1 MSLLVVVAMSMIVV
15 AVAVIM
21 VVTVTFT
28 MLVVMV
34 MVVLMAVAFDVLIE
48 FVLHAGIVDSVE
60 HPVFQLGLVDVE
72 DRTHEGE
79 VDLAFRPE

>member
-48 FVLHAGIVDSVE
+48 FVLHARIVDSVE
-60 HPVFQLGLVDVE
+60 HPVFQLSLVDVE

>member
-1 MSLLVVVAMSMIVV
+1 MLVVMVMVVLMIV
-15 AVAVIM
+15 ATASA
-21 VVTVTFT
+21 TLS